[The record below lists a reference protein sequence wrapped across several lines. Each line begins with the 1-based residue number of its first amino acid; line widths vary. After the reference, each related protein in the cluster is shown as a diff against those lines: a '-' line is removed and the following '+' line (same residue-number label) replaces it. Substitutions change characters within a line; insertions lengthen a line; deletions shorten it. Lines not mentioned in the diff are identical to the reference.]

1 MIASAGHSQRASP
14 ALRALAEADP
24 ALAALSLWCA
34 HRDGEAT
41 QTEGST
47 ITYGPDFT
55 RLAFHEQI
63 GLAAHHILHVALR
76 HPARLGDLQTRLGSG
91 FDADLYNLAAD
102 ALVNEAL
109 LLADHALPRPA
120 VTLTGLL
127 SEALGQTQSPAQ
139 SPAQS
144 ATQSPEAALAEWDV
158 DRLYFAL
165 VTSKDGTGKSEGA
178 EGKARAYAQSRK
190 FEADLE
196 AAPGDGAEA
205 KAEEAARWRQH
216 LSRAMETG
224 RQAGRGIGRIGH
236 RLADIPEPRTPWEVI
251 LRRALARALTVQPRP
266 SPNRPAR
273 RWIAGAAQSVLA
285 GSPTPGFEPGQR
297 LYTDVPRI
305 AVAIDASGSIDDA
318 RLALFWGEVTG
329 MARRMRAELHLLIFD
344 DGIRHRERIDPSQTH
359 IVLPDLPRGGG
370 TAFGPVIDEARA
382 LGAATLVILTD
393 LDGEAGPPPR
403 GLSVIWAVPE
413 AGELQAPFGQLIDLS
428 H

>member
-1 MIASAGHSQRASP
+1 MIAAAGHSQRASP
-14 ALRALAEADP
+14 ALRALAETDP

-34 HRDGEAT
+34 HRDGDAMR
-41 QTEGST
+41 TEGST
-47 ITYGPDFT
+47 ITYGPDFPS
-55 RLAFHEQI
+55 LAFHEQI
-63 GLAAHHILHVALR
+63 GLAAHHVLHVALR

-109 LLADHALPRPA
+109 LLGDHALPRPA

-127 SEALGQTQSPAQ
+127 SEALGQTQ
-139 SPAQS
+139 
-144 ATQSPEAALAEWDV
+144 TPEAALADWDV

-165 VTSKDGTGKSEGA
+165 LSSKDGTGKSEGA
-178 EGKARAYAQSRK
+178 ESKARTYAQTRK
-190 FEADLE
+190 FEADLK
-196 AAPGDGAEA
+196 ATPGEDAET

-216 LSRAMETG
+216 LSRAMDTG

-251 LRRALARALTVQPRP
+251 LRRALARALTVQTQPRP
-266 SPNRPAR
+266 HRPAR
-273 RWIAGAAQSVLA
+273 RWIAGAAQAVLA

-305 AVAIDASGSIDDA
+305 AVAIDASGSVDDA

-329 MARRMRAELHLLIFD
+329 IARRMRAELHLLVFD
-344 DGIRHRERIDPSQTH
+344 DGIRHRERIDPSQTRFD
-359 IVLPDLPRGGG
+359 LPDFPRGGG
-370 TAFGPVIDEARA
+370 TAFVPVIDAARA
-382 LGAATLVILTD
+382 LGAATLVVLTD

-413 AGELQAPFGQLIDLS
+413 AGAMQAPFGQLIDLS
-428 H
+428 R